1 MTAAQAPTR
10 TIIGKDSCP
19 SMPKF
24 IKLRHDPG
32 RGRWV
37 LLAPE
42 RVFNPD
48 DTAVAVLQKCD
59 GKTTVGAIA
68 EALAAEYGATVDVIA
83 ADITAMLQ
91 ELADKCV
98 VKA

>member
-1 MTAAQAPTR
+1 MTETAARMR
-10 TIIGKDSCP
+10 TIIGSDSRP
-19 SMPKF
+19 LMPKF
-24 IKLRHDPG
+24 VKLRHDPG

-42 RVFNPD
+42 RIFNPD

-59 GKTTVGAIA
+59 GKTTVGEIA
-68 EALAAEYGATVDVIA
+68 TALAAEYGAHVDVIA

-91 ELADKCV
+91 DLADKCV